1 MTMLKGKIFVV
12 TGGGSGIGQALCQE
26 LVIAGASGIYIADID
41 RDAAKSCVAHL
52 SSIASS
58 VATNDTDN
66 NCRCEFGVADVGKED
81 DVKRLIYDAWHI
93 FGRID
98 VFFSNAGILT
108 LGGVAA
114 DDVSNEQWELIW
126 NINVMSHVFA
136 ARYLFPLWKQRSSNN
151 DDQSNIGG
159 VFVITASAAG
169 LLMQLGSLPYHVT
182 KHAAVSVADWLA
194 VHHYDEGIRVHCIC
208 PQAVQTNMLKASLAP
223 SGGSAGTDGVLLPK
237 DVAIKTIEAIEK
249 GEFMV
254 LPHPEVKK
262 YHIRKASD
270 YDRWLNGMRRV
281 HRYFFPPSRL

>member
-1 MTMLKGKIFVV
+1 
-12 TGGGSGIGQALCQE
+12 
-26 LVIAGASGIYIADID
+26 
-41 RDAAKSCVAHL
+41 
-52 SSIASS
+52 
-58 VATNDTDN
+58 VATNNTN
-66 NCRCEFGVADVGKED
+66 SNFRCEFGVADVGKED
-81 DVKRLIYDAWHI
+81 DVKKLIYDAWHI

-114 DDVSNEQWELIW
+114 DDVSNEQWGLIW

-136 ARYLFPLWKQRSSNN
+136 ARYLFPLWQQRSSNE

-194 VHHYDEGIRVHCIC
+194 VHHYDEGIRVHCVC
-208 PQAVQTNMLKASLAP
+208 PQAVQTNMLKESIAP
-223 SGGSAGTDGVLLPK
+223 RGGSAGTDGVLLPR

-254 LPHPEVKK
+254 LPHQQVKN

-281 HRYFFPPSRL
+281 HRHFFSPSRL

>member
-1 MTMLKGKIFVV
+1 M
-12 TGGGSGIGQALCQE
+12 A
-26 LVIAGASGIYIADID
+26 
-41 RDAAKSCVAHL
+41 
-52 SSIASS
+52 
-58 VATNDTDN
+58 
-66 NCRCEFGVADVGKED
+66 
-81 DVKRLIYDAWHI
+81 
-93 FGRID
+93 
-98 VFFSNAGILT
+98 FFSNAGILT

-136 ARYLFPLWKQRSSNN
+136 ARYLFPLWKQRRSNK

-208 PQAVQTNMLKASLAP
+208 PQAVQTNMLKSSLAP
-223 SGGSAGTDGVLLPK
+223 SGGSAGTDGVLAPK
-237 DVAIKTIEAIEK
+237 DVAINTIEAIEK
-249 GEFMV
+249 GEFMI
-254 LPHPEVKK
+254 LPHPEVTK

-281 HRYFFPPSRL
+281 HRHFFSPSRL